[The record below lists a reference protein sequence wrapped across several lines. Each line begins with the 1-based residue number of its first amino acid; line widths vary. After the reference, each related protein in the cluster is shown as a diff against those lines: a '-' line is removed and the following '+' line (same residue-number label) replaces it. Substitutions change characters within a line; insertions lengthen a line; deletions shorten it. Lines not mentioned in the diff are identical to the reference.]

1 MSKPEADGGAA
12 IESTPLLACP
22 FCGSL
27 DLWYYP
33 DATAVGCRGCFMTG
47 PIIEGS
53 DRAID
58 VADQGGD
65 EDAAVMLWNTRRANA
80 ALTGGEAVPSN
91 GVVGVEIGEND
102 ESKN

>member
-1 MSKPEADGGAA
+1 MSKLEADGGVA

-27 DLWYYP
+27 DLWFYP
-33 DATAVGCRGCFMTG
+33 DAQAVGCIGCFMTG
-47 PIIEGS
+47 PFIEGN

-65 EDAAVMLWNTRRANA
+65 EDAAVMLWNTRHAN
-80 ALTGGEAVPSN
+80 S
-91 GVVGVEIGEND
+91 
-102 ESKN
+102 

>member
-1 MSKPEADGGAA
+1 MREAARNHQYALGSETGGTMKDMSLPISVAK
-12 IESTPLLACP
+12 LLACP

-47 PIIEGS
+47 PIIGGS

-58 VADQGGD
+58 IADQCGD
-65 EDAAVMLWNTRRANA
+65 EDAAVMLWNTRQ
-80 ALTGGEAVPSN
+80 
-91 GVVGVEIGEND
+91 
-102 ESKN
+102 